1 VQVKIEAGHVTE
13 TVHLIDWTDPAAND
27 FAIAEEVTLK
37 GSAVDAAERRPDAV
51 IYMNG
56 LAIGTLELKNG
67 RVSVG
72 DGIRQSLS
80 NQQPDFNAWF

>member
-1 VQVKIEAGHVTE
+1 V
-13 TVHLIDWTDPAAND
+13 
-27 FAIAEEVTLK
+27 
-37 GSAVDAAERRPDAV
+37 AAERRPDAV
-51 IYMNG
+51 VDRNG
-56 LAIGTLELKNG
+56 LAIATLELKNS